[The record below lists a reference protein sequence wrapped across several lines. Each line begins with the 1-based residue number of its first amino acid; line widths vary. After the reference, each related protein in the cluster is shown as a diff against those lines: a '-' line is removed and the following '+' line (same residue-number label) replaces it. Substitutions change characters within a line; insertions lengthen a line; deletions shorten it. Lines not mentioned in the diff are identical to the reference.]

1 MLRFT
6 EKLQRREFLCFPH
19 LVVPIVNILLYH
31 DTFVKTKK
39 LTQLTLLL
47 LKSRLDR
54 FYIFPLMLSFCSRTQ
69 SILRHFFCY
78 HVFPISSD
86 LWQFLNLSLFFM
98 TLIVLRSPGQVSCR
112 MFLNLIFFLW
122 LEWVGYRFL

>member
-69 SILRHFFCY
+69 SILRHFFVIMY
-78 HVFPISSD
+78 SQSP
-86 LWQFLNLSLFFM
+86 WQFLNLSLFFM

>member
-47 LKSRLDR
+47 PKSRLDR

-69 SILRHFFCY
+69 SRLPHFFVIMYSQSPLNFLISLHAALYTESGRDSGQHRCQRLKNE
-78 HVFPISSD
+78 FPS
-86 LWQFLNLSLFFM
+86 FLFHTN
-98 TLIVLRSPGQVSCR
+98 
-112 MFLNLIFFLW
+112 N
-122 LEWVGYRFL
+122 